1 MRRKGQ
7 VEDQLPG
14 PPDGFAFAET
24 PDQAATPA
32 SIGRRA
38 AAIRTVCL
46 VLGALL
52 IVTVILSP
60 IGVALIV
67 WGSRESRRLRGGARQ
82 APAPIVVAGG
92 LETALDDLGEPFLG
106 EWELPVAAAPRPSR
120 IHTVQLR
127 GERGSPDGAPPR
139 YRTTRWAPKYEKAF
153 VEGVNSLL
161 GGRVTE
167 AIEWFVQAKQIGS
180 SEVVS
185 LSFLAGYLAGMID
198 GREDEA
204 IRYLEEALQSN
215 LPVPDWLMSKYL
227 QEARITLLITADLK
241 TRVRLDKVAGAMS
254 LAELYRQTGDL
265 KKAAQLLESLT
276 NSERGRSL
284 AIAALARLRADAGDW
299 DALVRLTDGIG
310 NDSDAACQTLIFRAR
325 AMAAQDQHAAALR
338 VLEEALRMP
347 DRDQQLLKAALY
359 ERGKIHE
366 SMGHEVD
373 ARADFE
379 RVYALDS
386 TYADVAS
393 RMTKPTKG
401 P

>member
-1 MRRKGQ
+1 MRREEPIENELSG
-7 VEDQLPG
+7 LPN
-14 PPDGFAFAET
+14 DLAFAET
-24 PDQAATPA
+24 PDRHEAPA

-38 AAIRTVCL
+38 AAIRAICL

-82 APAPIVVAGG
+82 APAPVVVTGG

-120 IHTVQLR
+120 IHTVHLQ
-127 GERGSPDGAPPR
+127 GERGSPDGAPPS
-139 YRTTRWAPKYEKAF
+139 YRTTRWAPKYEKIF
-153 VEGVNSLL
+153 VEGVNALL

-167 AIEWFVQAKQIGS
+167 AIERFVQAKQIGS
-180 SEVVS
+180 PEVVS
-185 LSFLAGYLAGMID
+185 PSFLAGYLAGMID

-241 TRVRLDKVAGAMS
+241 TRVRLDKVVGALS
-254 LAELYRQTGDL
+254 LAELYQQKGEP
-265 KKAAQLLESLT
+265 KKAVQLLESLT

-284 AIAALARLRADAGDW
+284 AVAALARLRADAGDW
-299 DALVRLTDGIG
+299 DALVRLTDGMG
-310 NDSDAACQTLIFRAR
+310 NDSDAACQALIFRAR

-347 DRDQQLLKAALY
+347 DRDPQLIKAALY

-386 TYADVAS
+386 AYADIAS
-393 RMTKPTKG
+393 RMTKPKKA